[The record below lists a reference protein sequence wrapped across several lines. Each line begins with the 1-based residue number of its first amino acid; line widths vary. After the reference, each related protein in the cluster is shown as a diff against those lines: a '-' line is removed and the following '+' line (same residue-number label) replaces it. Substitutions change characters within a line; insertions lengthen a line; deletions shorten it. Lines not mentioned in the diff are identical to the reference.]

1 MTAKDAPLQ
10 VPRLSWMVG
19 GAQGSGVDTAATTF
33 GRACAHAGLEVL
45 GKREFYSN
53 IKGRHS
59 YYHVMVSPHKILS
72 HEENAHILVG
82 LDAESSLRHAREVLP
97 GGALVYNPAHANVD
111 PHDVPT

>member
-59 YYHVMVSPHKILS
+59 YYHVMVSPRKILS

-82 LDAESSLRHAREVLP
+82 LDARSEEHTSELQSRRD
-97 GGALVYNPAHANVD
+97 LVCRLLLEKKKE
-111 PHDVPT
+111 